1 MSTRR
6 MQSLAMLRP
15 IRSIGAALALAL
27 LGAPLLA
34 EQEPP
39 AAGAPAGAPSQPI
52 AARQAGA
59 APASSETPPSTLVE
73 QAQAQLAQA
82 QAQLA
87 LAQAQ
92 LERALA
98 LARQAQAGGEAAAPA
113 RTEVHESL
121 ATPVQALLRTQPEP
135 VVSSPPALAP
145 KTSASVRPKAPEPFA
160 FADFTWLNGNSR
172 TSESPIDTKV
182 FTGEFRVDVSE
193 INDFNH
199 PKDNTLVGSSES
211 GRTNEI
217 QLQQLGIGGDFH
229 YDNVIGRLMTQFG
242 MYSTMTP
249 RNDASPGRGQWNL
262 DNAYRY
268 LSEAY
273 GGYHWDV
280 WNGINLE
287 AGIFMSYVGLF
298 SYYNFDNWTYQPSY
312 VSSNTPWFFNG
323 FRVQIFP
330 TDKLKIE
337 PWYVN
342 GWQSYGKFNSKPG
355 LGMQVLWRPNGAL
368 SLLSNTYAVGTD
380 TLGNPNRT
388 RWHSDDSVEV
398 KYYDRPERFLDKMA
412 FSITADAGCESGGGV
427 HCASSSPGTPSQYF
441 LGYMVYNRF
450 WFHADRFAV
459 TVGGGQI
466 VNPGR
471 YLVLLPPINGATA
484 FSGTPYFTENPGDPY
499 RAYDGSIT
507 FDWMPS
513 QFVTFRTELDRR
525 GANVPYFAG
534 PGGVTPPGGNSGP
547 PGSLVQGFTPD
558 LRKTETRIN
567 TAVLV
572 KF

>member
-1 MSTRR
+1 MFTRR
-6 MQSLAMLRP
+6 SHLGPAGCLAAAVLSLA
-15 IRSIGAALALAL
+15 AAAAPRLAAQQ
-27 LGAPLLA
+27 A
-34 EQEPP
+34 
-39 AAGAPAGAPSQPI
+39 AAGAQSTAD
-52 AARQAGA
+52 ARSTQAGA
-59 APASSETPPSTLVE
+59 AAPPTALE

-82 QAQLA
+82 QAQMAQSQAQLA
-87 LAQAQ
+87 RAQAQ
-92 LERALA
+92 LEQAIALA
-98 LARQAQAGGEAAAPA
+98 QRQAQGGAAQPAAPA
-113 RTEVHESL
+113 AEAAGQDRVLH
-121 ATPVQALLRTQPEP
+121 ALLRSQPEP
-135 VVSSPPALAP
+135 QGALPPTVAQPTPPAGAAAAAA
-145 KTSASVRPKAPEPFA
+145 TPKAPEPFA

-172 TSESPIDTKV
+172 TTESPIDTKV
-182 FTGEFRVDVSE
+182 FTGEFRVDVNE
-193 INDFNH
+193 ITDFNH
-199 PKDNTLVGSSES
+199 PKDNTLVGSSEI
-211 GRTNEI
+211 GRTSEI

-229 YDNVIGRLMTQFG
+229 YDHVIGRLMTQFG

-249 RNDASPGRGQWNL
+249 RNDASPSRGQWNL

-273 GGYHWDV
+273 GGYHWDQ
-280 WNGINLE
+280 WSGINFE

-298 SYYNFDNWTYQPSY
+298 SYYNFDNWAYQPSY

-323 FRVQIFP
+323 LRVQIFP

-337 PWYVN
+337 PWYIN

-355 LGMQVLWRPNGAL
+355 LGMQVLWRPTG
-368 SLLSNTYAVGTD
+368 SLEVLSNNYGVGTD

-388 RWHSDDSVEV
+388 RWHTDDSIEL
-398 KYYDRPERFLDKMA
+398 KYYDRPERWLDKMA
-412 FSITADAGCESGGGV
+412 FSLTLDAGCESGGGV
-427 HCASSSPGTPSQYF
+427 HCTKSSPGIPAQYF
-441 LGYMVYNRF
+441 LGYMIYNRF
-450 WFHADRFAV
+450 WFLNDKFAI

-466 VNPGR
+466 DNPGR

-484 FSGTPYFTENPGDPY
+484 ASGTAYFTENPGDPF

-507 FDWMPS
+507 FDWMPR

-525 GANVPYFAG
+525 GANVLYFAG
-534 PGGVTPPGGNSGP
+534 AGGVTPPGGNTGA
-547 PGSLVQGFTPD
+547 PGSVVPGFTPD